1 MRVFFAAV
9 ICLLVLV
16 FVPEAFSQKGKIVS
30 RVCGDPSAACAK
42 RAAFKNDDI
51 PFSYGEN
58 AVVAQTA
65 TFSAVVLRCVIL
77 TETAD
82 CGQTSADF
90 KVDEFQWNFL
100 KNKVFVA
107 RGCYSIL
114 NNFYTKVGDNVIA
127 LAVYAGST
135 KAQAD
140 AFLKKVKA
148 MEHVGSNGAYVI
160 RLATGFNGT

>member
-1 MRVFFAAV
+1 MRLFFAAV

-16 FVPEAFSQKGKIVS
+16 FVPEAFSQKGKVVTT
-30 RVCGDPSAACAK
+30 VCGDPSAACAK
-42 RAAFKNDDI
+42 RAIFKSEDI
-51 PFSYGEN
+51 PFNYVGD

-65 TFSAVVLRCVIL
+65 DFYAVVLKSVKL
-77 TETAD
+77 AENAD
-82 CGQTSADF
+82 CEKTPEDF
-90 KVDEFQWNFL
+90 NVDEIQWNFL

-107 RGCYSIL
+107 RGCYSIQ

-148 MEHVGSNGAYVI
+148 MEHVGS
-160 RLATGFNGT
+160 

>member
-1 MRVFFAAV
+1 MRLFIPAAL
-9 ICLLVLV
+9 CLLI
-16 FVPEAFSQKGKIVS
+16 FSTTDAFSQKQKIVTT
-30 RVCGDPSAACAK
+30 VCGDPSAACAK
-42 RAAFKNDDI
+42 RAIFKSEDI
-51 PFSYGEN
+51 PFNYVGD

-65 TFSAVVLRCVIL
+65 DFYAVVLKSVKL
-77 TETAD
+77 AENAD
-82 CGQTSADF
+82 CEKTPEDF
-90 KVDEFQWNFL
+90 NVDEVQWNFL

-107 RGCYSIL
+107 RGCYSIQ

-160 RLATGFNGT
+160 RL